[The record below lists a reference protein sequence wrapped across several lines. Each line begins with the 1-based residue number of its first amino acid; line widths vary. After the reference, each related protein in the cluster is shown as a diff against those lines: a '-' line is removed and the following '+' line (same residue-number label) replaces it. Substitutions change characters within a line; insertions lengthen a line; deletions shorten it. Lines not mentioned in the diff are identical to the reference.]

1 MADVTIKRM
10 DEMEKYTGESHG
22 GEFLY
27 AGKSLGVAA
36 WGMNVVRV
44 PPGWDGYPEHDHS
57 DDGQEEVYV
66 VLRGSGELEIEGER
80 VALDAETLVRV
91 APGVNRKLW
100 PGGDGIRILIVGGR
114 PGAPYEAP
122 DVTELGAPDPLTEP
136 QH

>member
-66 VLRGSGELEIEGER
+66 VLEGRAELHADDERWTLEPGTIARVGPTQKRRLVPGDDGATVLVLGGTPGKPYPASG
-80 VALDAETLVRV
+80 
-91 APGVNRKLW
+91 
-100 PGGDGIRILIVGGR
+100 
-114 PGAPYEAP
+114 
-122 DVTELGAPDPLTEP
+122 
-136 QH
+136 